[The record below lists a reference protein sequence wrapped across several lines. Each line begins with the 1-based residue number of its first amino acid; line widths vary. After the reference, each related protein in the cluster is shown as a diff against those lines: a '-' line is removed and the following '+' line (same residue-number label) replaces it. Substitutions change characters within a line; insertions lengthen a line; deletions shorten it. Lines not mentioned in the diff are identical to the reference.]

1 MWGQG
6 APRVFLP
13 FRHYGADEGLSQ
25 NTVTDLYQDK
35 RGFLWV
41 GTPDGL
47 NRYDGEAFET
57 MWPKGSGLS
66 NNIRGLLSEDE
77 RGRIWYANESGV
89 FRCDPANF
97 EVKYALLPETLRQK
111 GEVRGLYY
119 DRHGQKYWFFVRYVG
134 VVSFHLKDEKFES
147 YAASDFQLY
156 EPSGFPAGYLGGGRG
171 VAVDNLRQIWIPLE
185 GAKGVCVFDLQA
197 QTFRRYLSEQ
207 VVLGVYAQ
215 GKNMFIVT
223 PAGILTSYS
232 ADRPKF
238 PFGAGFPTDFGEQIR
253 HVTQD
258 GYQRLWISTAQM
270 GLWAIQIS
278 TGSVSHL
285 EPDPRLRASV
295 PSKRLTDLHVD
306 HTGNLWVGTAGNGL
320 GKADLKPT
328 CFKGFPSAD
337 GAAFAIEE
345 PSTTALCEG
354 DGGFLCFGT
363 ADGKLY
369 RLDTTTQQLNQLGRL
384 EAGTFATTL
393 FKIPQ
398 GPICVGYQRGLAIL
412 DEKKG
417 GLRPLNSTVNFG
429 GVRRIM
435 QDNKGRLIAATD
447 SGLVV
452 LELDRGTVKALLPE
466 KRIACADVVQVSDGS
481 FWAAGASAGVLHWR
495 LEGNGVFTFVER
507 QAESYVVYDLLLA
520 TTGVLWL
527 GTNQGLA
534 KFDPQSKQL
543 DLVGDSGSIS
553 PRTFLGL
560 LEDHKGHLWCCT
572 NRNLSDFDPATGLMS
587 NYTTA
592 DGLQSIE
599 FNPGAHYKGTS
610 GTLYVGSNKGVNWFK
625 EPMCRQSD
633 EGKPKI
639 AAEHIYV
646 NGNLYFPKQN
656 YPAQIFLNLPL
667 KENNLA
673 IQFAAL
679 DFTRPEA
686 NKIQFQLKDKNG
698 SFSLE
703 STTQKGKT
711 VHFPNLQPGSYV
723 LTVMAGNVHGQWSD
737 PQSIEIRIRDSAW
750 HSFGRDFVSFAIVFV
765 LLVILY
771 IYKREQDERFAALQ
785 KAVEADRKR
794 IAKDMHDEI
803 GSGLTRV
810 ALLTEMI
817 DRSKIK
823 DAKIESQLTDIAQS
837 SRKLVHNISEIV
849 WAMNPQNNSLD
860 HLLAYIREQSYFFFE
875 PFESVD
881 YEIFFPAEVP
891 AIHLDNRVRR
901 NLFYTVKESLNNAL
915 KHADASRIELYC
927 VFENNNM
934 LRFEIADNGKGL
946 VPSVKKNKGGF
957 GLPGL
962 QQRIQ
967 EIGGTI
973 EWISQPGA
981 GTRVVVSMPLP
992 KADDPWKGF
1001 EGIRT
1006 FILNIKTAV
1015 SHVIHKF
1022 NPPRHR

>member
-6 APRVFLP
+6 ANHVFLS
-13 FRHYGADEGLSQ
+13 FRHYGTDEGLSQ

-66 NNIRGLLSEDE
+66 NNVRGLLSEDE

-89 FRCDPANF
+89 FRCDPASF
-97 EVKYALLPETLRQK
+97 DVKYALLPENLRQK

-119 DRHGQKYWFFVRYVG
+119 DRHAQKYWIFIQYIG
-134 VVSFHLKDEKFES
+134 VVSFHLKNEKFDS
-147 YAASDFQLY
+147 YETSDFQLY
-156 EPSGFPAGYLGGGRG
+156 EPSGFSSAYLGGGRG
-171 VAVDNLRQIWIPLE
+171 IAVDNLRQIWIPLE
-185 GAKGVCVFDLQA
+185 GAKGVSVFDLQA
-197 QTFRRYLSEQ
+197 QTFRRYLGEQ
-207 VVLGVYAQ
+207 TVLGVYAQ

-223 PAGILTSYS
+223 PGGILTSYS

-238 PFGAGFPTDFGEQIR
+238 PFGAGFPTDFGAQIR
-253 HVTQD
+253 HVAQD
-258 GYQRLWISTAQM
+258 AYQRLWISTAQI
-270 GLWAIQIS
+270 GLWGIQTS
-278 TGSVSHL
+278 TGAIAHL
-285 EPDPRLRASV
+285 EPDTRLRASL

-306 HTGNLWVGTAGNGL
+306 HTGNLWVGTVNNGL

-328 CFKGFPSAD
+328 CFNGFPSTEG
-337 GAAFAIEE
+337 GASAIEE
-345 PSTTALCEG
+345 SSTTALCEG
-354 DGGFLCFGT
+354 DGGLLWFGT
-363 ADGKLY
+363 ADGKLF
-369 RLDTTTQQLNQLGRL
+369 RLDTATQQLRQWGRL
-384 EAGTFATTL
+384 ETGMFATAL

-398 GPICVGYQRGLAIL
+398 GPLCVGHQRGLAIL

-417 GLRPLNSTVNFG
+417 ALKPLGKTVEFG
-429 GVRRIM
+429 GIRHIA
-435 QDNKGRLIAATD
+435 QDNKGHLIAATD
-447 SGLVV
+447 SGLIM
-452 LELDRGTVKALLPE
+452 LELDKGTVKALLPE
-466 KRIACADVVQVSDGS
+466 KRLACKDVVQVPDGS
-481 FWAAGASAGVLHWR
+481 FWAASATTGLLHWR
-495 LEGNGVFTFVER
+495 LEENGVFAFLER
-507 QAESYVVYDLLLA
+507 QANDYAVHDLLLA

-534 KFDPQSKQL
+534 KFDPQNKQL
-543 DLVGDSGSIS
+543 ELVGDQGSIS

-572 NRNLSDFDPATGLMS
+572 NRGLSDFDPVTGLMS

-599 FNPGAHYKGTS
+599 FNPGAHYKGAS
-610 GTLYVGSNKGVNWFK
+610 GTLYVGSNKGINWFK

-646 NGNLYFPKQN
+646 NGDLYFPKQN

-686 NKIQFQLKDKNG
+686 NKIQFHLTDKNG
-698 SFSLE
+698 LFSLKP
-703 STTQKGKT
+703 TTQKGKT
-711 VHFPNLQPGSYV
+711 VHFPNLQPGNYV

-750 HSFGRDFVSFAIVFV
+750 HSFGRDFVFFAVVFA
-765 LLVILY
+765 LLVGLY
-771 IYKREQDERFAALQ
+771 FHKRGQDERFAALQ

-823 DAKIESQLTDIAQS
+823 DAKTESQLTDIAQS

-891 AIHLDNRVRR
+891 TVHLDNRVRR

-915 KHADASRIELYC
+915 KHADASRIELHC
-927 VFENNNM
+927 TLENHT
-934 LRFEIADNGKGL
+934 LRFDIADNGKGL
-946 VPSVKKNKGGF
+946 VPSTKKKKGGF

-981 GTRVVVSMPLP
+981 GTRVVVTMPLP
-992 KADDPWKGF
+992 KATDPWMGF
-1001 EGIRT
+1001 EGIKV
-1006 FILNIKTAV
+1006 FVLNIKTAV
-1015 SHVIHKF
+1015 NHVTHKF
-1022 NPPRHR
+1022 NPPRHH